1 MLFVFVDSFVIDILS
16 IYVILL
22 LLHIYN
28 ISVTM
33 DVIDNRYHIIEPIG
47 AGGIGRVFKVHDSL
61 TGKILALKL
70 LSPLAD
76 YPLADFKEEFKIL
89 TQLRH
94 PFLIR
99 VYDFGADEQGK
110 AYFTMDFVP
119 GGDIG
124 ARIES
129 LDLIDSFRYSLM
141 ILSALDYIHSRGLL
155 HGDLKPANIMFDGA
169 GNIKLVDFGLAV
181 HFREE
186 TMRRRS
192 GTLEYIPPEVLAKG
206 KLSAAS
212 DLYSFA
218 LILYQMLYKKPLIAG
233 TTSQILS
240 RKLEGTFELP
250 VISEEMGGDKMRRY
264 LSNLLELEVEKR
276 PPNAGEASRML
287 KAVLRPFIRGGTETS
302 RAYFERAPFCDRQ
315 LEFAKLVDAF
325 FSLKAGK
332 SSCLAVRGEPGVGKS
347 RLIEQFKYHV
357 QTEGG
362 EFYES
367 ACTSDHDRPFGPI
380 LPILRRLIE
389 KHDRERKI
397 LDDVGY
403 EIRRLFPEYYVS
415 SYTEPDLKSG
425 RQRLIDSLTR
435 YFLEISCRQN
445 LVIVI
450 EDIDLADDLTSE
462 FVAALAARLRGDSE
476 AAEGRGGICLVV
488 SYQRSP
494 NFSAESAEDCFAV
507 IDLRPADGDLWDA
520 YLESLFGGQSPP
532 PEFSEKLRHETG
544 GNFLFAEESLKVLA
558 DEGILIRHAGGW
570 KINAG
575 KLERFPLPRSVVEAV
590 KQRIAGLEPGL
601 LLIVETA
608 AVLEPSIEGVDLLE
622 LAGFQGDEIALLDE
636 LVNVG
641 IFGRTDGKLRFLH
654 NQIKDAVYS
663 LLPANKKTAFH
674 ARAAAYYE
682 KRGADP
688 EILARHF
695 LAAGEY
701 GRAYEFHLI
710 ASKRAAAVF
719 AWTQAI
725 RGYERI
731 LWMLPRWKD
740 APADA
745 FYIALSGAGRA
756 MMFVDPKKASDYL
769 ERALEVSS
777 KADDAARAC
786 LTAKLDLAANRQH
799 LGDNDKSVKLY
810 NEVLEDARGMPDL
823 LAEANLGIGF
833 VLSKM
838 GRLDDAAK
846 AYLKALDLFVDNP
859 EKLCRVL
866 SNLGII
872 YKRKGDFAGALDF
885 YGRALDVC
893 RRYDYKWAA
902 MNLYGNMANIYTAK
916 GEFRKALESYRE
928 SLELSRKVSDRRIEG
943 INLLN
948 IGHLHSLLG
957 GMNEAIDHFLKAL
970 RIQKAVGDKGSQAI
984 TYNNLGQVCL
994 SLGQYKSAL
1003 DYYEKG
1009 RSLGR
1014 QIKEPRIELANLRGL
1029 ADTFLVLGDLEEAS
1043 ERGNQ
1048 ALKLAETIGD
1058 QEQKSWSEILLAEI
1072 DYERGNKAACSERI
1086 GEIFA
1091 AEPSD
1096 SELRARCLLMQTR
1109 MEIESGNLVKAE
1121 SCLRELS
1128 TTDLPAVS
1136 KAALYYFKALFL
1148 LKPEQSGPSLQSAEN
1163 ELRKSIAFAEKH
1175 GPAKL
1180 RPSAW
1185 ILLAGIKKLSGR
1197 DGGKELEKAQTLADG
1212 FCAGLPEKLK
1222 RSFQAALKLETGEDI
1237 PGKAKA
1243 VEKSS
1248 REKRLETL
1256 LEVSK
1261 SINSILELDPL
1272 LNRVMD
1278 LLLENLEGER
1288 GFIMLKENAGG
1299 FEPVVA
1305 RNIDKENI
1313 LGELTISK
1321 STIDDVFQSGK
1332 PLIMNRAPDELSD
1345 RESVVDFNILS
1356 IMCAPLI
1363 VRDQP
1368 IGIVYIDNRFGGR
1381 AFDKEDLDFL
1391 LGFCNLASIA
1401 IENARL
1407 TTNLS
1412 ARNLYLQKQIEKA
1425 SGFGN
1430 IIGRSS
1436 AMQKVFRMAE
1446 AVAATEA
1453 TVVLTGESGTGK
1465 EILARAIHFSG
1476 PRKNGRFIPVDCG
1489 ALPETLLE
1497 TELFGHKKGAFT
1509 GAVADRPGLFEEA
1522 DGGTI
1527 FLDEITNT
1535 TQNFQV
1541 KLLRV
1546 IQEGEFRRVGE
1557 SRGRKV
1563 NVRIISATNK
1573 DLAGEVKAG
1582 RFREDLYYRLNVVN
1596 IHIPAL
1602 RERKEDIPILAE
1614 YFLDNIC
1621 RKMKIPKKN
1630 ISSRAIDYLSN
1641 YRWPGNV
1648 RQLENVIERMV
1659 IFAKSGTIDVADL
1672 PQEVRSILDNVSA
1685 ENKAQFTI
1693 PKSKV
1698 ELKTAKAQLDKL
1710 FIAAIIEQAGGNI
1723 MQAARLSGM
1732 DRTQLHH
1739 MLNKLKIDVDKYRNK
1754 EKD

>member
-1 MLFVFVDSFVIDILS
+1 
-16 IYVILL
+16 
-22 LLHIYN
+22 
-28 ISVTM
+28 M
-33 DVIDNRYHIIEPIG
+33 DTIDNRYLVLELIG
-47 AGGIGRVFKVHDSL
+47 TGGIGQVFKVHDLL
-61 TGKILALKL
+61 TDKVLALKS
-70 LSPLAD
+70 LSPSTH
-76 YPLADFKEEFKIL
+76 YPVADFKEEFNIL

-99 VYDFGADEQGK
+99 VYDYGADAQGR
-110 AYFTMDFVP
+110 AYFTMDYVS
-119 GGDIG
+119 GGDIS
-124 ARIES
+124 ARLGS
-129 LDLIDSFRYSLM
+129 LDIIDSFRYALM
-141 ILSALDYIHSRGLL
+141 ILSALDYIHSRGVL

-169 GNIKLVDFGLAV
+169 GNIKLVDFGLAF

-192 GTLEYIPPEVLAKG
+192 GTLEYIPPEVLARG
-206 KLSAAS
+206 RLSAAS

-218 LILYQMLYKKPLIAG
+218 LILYQMLFNKQLIGG

-240 RKLEGTFELP
+240 QKLERSLELP
-250 VISEEMGGDKMRRY
+250 PVPEELGGDKMRRF
-264 LSNLLELEVEKR
+264 LTGLLEFEVEKR
-276 PPNAGEASRML
+276 PANAGEASRML
-287 KAVLRPFIRGGTETS
+287 KGVLRPFFRGGPES
-302 RAYFERAPFCDRQ
+302 GRSYFERAAFCGRQ
-315 LEFAKLVDAF
+315 HEFAKLTGASA
-325 FSLKAGK
+325 SLKARE
-332 SSCLAVRGEPGVGKS
+332 SSCIAICGEPGVGKS
-347 RLIEQFKYHV
+347 RLIEQFKYYV
-357 QTEGG
+357 QTDGG
-362 EFYES
+362 QFFES
-367 ACTSDHDRPFGPI
+367 TCISRSDRPFGP
-380 LPILRRLIE
+380 LLLILRQLIE
-389 KHDRERKI
+389 KHDPERKL
-397 LDDVGY
+397 LDDIGY
-403 EIRRLFPEYYVS
+403 EIKRLFPEYYGS
-415 SYTEPDLKSG
+415 SSAEPDLRSG
-425 RQRLIDSLTR
+425 KRQLIDNLIR
-435 YFLEISCRQN
+435 YFLEISLEQN
-445 LVIVI
+445 LVIAL
-450 EDIDLADDLTSE
+450 EDIDLADDLTFE
-462 FVAALAARLRGDSE
+462 FIIALAARLRGDQDP
-476 AAEGRGGICLVV
+476 AAGRYGICLVV
-488 SYQRSP
+488 TYQPAP
-494 NFSAESAEDCFAV
+494 NLDQVSIKNGFEIIE
-507 IDLRPADGDLWDA
+507 LKPADGELWNS
-520 YLESLFGGQSPP
+520 YLEALFGGDSPP
-532 PEFSEKLRHETG
+532 PEFSRRLHDETG

-570 KINAG
+570 RINTE
-575 KLERFPLPRSVVEAV
+575 KLERFPLPRTVIEAV
-590 KQRIAGLEPGL
+590 RQRITVLEPGS
-601 LLIVETA
+601 LLIVEMA
-608 AVLEPSIEGVDLLE
+608 AVMEPSIDGVDLLG
-622 LAGFQGDEIALLDE
+622 LAGFQGDEEFLLNE
-636 LVNVG
+636 LVNLG
-641 IFGRTDGKLRFLH
+641 IFRRTNGKLRFHH
-654 NQIKDAVYS
+654 NQIKDVVYS
-663 LLPANKKTAFH
+663 LLPSNKKCAFH
-674 ARAAAYYE
+674 SKAAAYYE
-682 KRGADP
+682 KQGAEP

-701 GRAYEFHLI
+701 GRAYEALLK
-710 ASKRAAAVF
+710 AANRAAAVF

-725 RGYERI
+725 RDYDQI
-731 LWMLPRWKD
+731 LWILSRWKD
-740 APADA
+740 APAGA
-745 FYIALSGAGRA
+745 AYIALSGAGQA
-756 MMFVDPKKASDYL
+756 MMFVDPKKAADYL
-769 ERALEVSS
+769 ERAVEESR
-777 KADDAARAC
+777 KAENPGRAS
-786 LTAKLDLAANRQH
+786 LTAKLHLAANCQH
-799 LGDNDKSVKLY
+799 LGDNERSVKLY
-810 NEVLEDARGMPDL
+810 GEILENAGEWPDL
-823 LAEANLGIGF
+823 LAESNLGIGF

-846 AYLKALDLFVDNP
+846 SYLKALDLFVDNP

-902 MNLYGNMANIYTAK
+902 MNLHGNMANIYSAR
-916 GEFRKALESYRE
+916 GEFQKALESYRE
-928 SLELSRKVSDRRIEG
+928 SLDLCRKVSDRRIEG

-948 IGHLHSLLG
+948 IGHLHFLLG
-957 GMNEAIDHFLKAL
+957 NMNEAVDHFLKAL
-970 RIQKAVGDKGSQAI
+970 RLQKAVGDRGSQAI
-984 TYNNLGQVCL
+984 TYNNLGQACL
-994 SLGQYKSAL
+994 NLGQYKSAL
-1003 DYYEKG
+1003 EYYEKG
-1009 RSLGR
+1009 RSLSR

-1029 ADTFLVLGDLEEAS
+1029 ADTALVLGDLQEAD
-1043 ERGNQ
+1043 ERARQ
-1048 ALKLAETIGD
+1048 ALILAETIGD
-1058 QEQKSWSEILLAEI
+1058 QEQKTWVDILLAEI
-1072 DYERGNKAACSERI
+1072 EYEQGNKVGAADRI
-1086 GEIFA
+1086 GTIFA
-1091 AEPSD
+1091 TEPSD
-1096 SELRARCLLMQTR
+1096 SELRARCLLTQTR
-1109 MEIESGNLVKAE
+1109 MEIESGNMVKAE
-1121 SCLRELS
+1121 SCLRELAAI
-1128 TTDLPAVS
+1128 DLPAGT
-1136 KAALYYFKALFL
+1136 KAATHYYRALFL
-1148 LKPEQSGPSLQSAEN
+1148 LNREKTAINFQKAED
-1163 ELRKSIAFAEKH
+1163 ELRKSIMLAEKY

-1180 RPSAW
+1180 RPSSW
-1185 ILLAGIKKLSGR
+1185 ILLADIKKISGGDYR
-1197 DGGKELEKAQTLADG
+1197 KEMEKAQILANG
-1212 FCAGLPEKLK
+1212 FCIGLPEKSK
-1222 RSFQAALKLETGEDI
+1222 RGFLVSLKLEKGDEI
-1237 PGKAKA
+1237 PGKVKA

-1288 GFIMLKENAGG
+1288 GFIMLKENESG

-1313 LGELTISK
+1313 LGELTISR
-1321 STIDDVFQSGK
+1321 STIDDVFRSGR

-1356 IMCAPLI
+1356 IMCAPLV

-1391 LGFCNLASIA
+1391 QGFCNLASIA

-1465 EILARAIHFSG
+1465 EILARAIHYSG

-1497 TELFGHKKGAFT
+1497 TELFGHKKGSFT
-1509 GAVADRPGLFEEA
+1509 GAVSDRPGLFEEA

-1573 DLAGEVKAG
+1573 DIAEEVSAG

-1630 ISSRAIDYLSN
+1630 LSSRAIDYLSN

-1648 RQLENVIERMV
+1648 RQLENIIERMV
-1659 IFAKSGTIDVADL
+1659 IFAKSGTIDVPDL
-1672 PQEVRSILDNVSA
+1672 PQEIRAIIDNLSA
-1685 ENKAQFTI
+1685 DNKAQFPI

-1698 ELKTAKAQLDKL
+1698 ELKTAKAQLDRL
-1710 FIAAIIEQAGGNI
+1710 FLTAIIEQAGGNI

-1739 MLNKLKIDVDKYRNK
+1739 MLNKLKIDVDKYRNRNGG
-1754 EKD
+1754 